1 MIKLTK
7 KERQKIIISLIND
20 EEISTQ
26 EELVEKLK
34 SKGLKV
40 TQATVSR
47 DIKELNISKI
57 NNESSFQKYVLSG
70 EVSDKNAD
78 KLINVFL
85 QALVSYDNAGTL
97 VIIKTLPGMAPASA
111 SAIDSFNFDEVVGTI
126 AGDDTIF
133 IATKSP
139 LIAMKLTEK
148 IKSLLNNYINRG
160 LNT

>member
-1 MIKLTK
+1 MIKLSK
-7 KERQKIIISLIND
+7 KERQKIILSLITQ

-26 EELVEKLK
+26 EDLVYKLS

-47 DIKELNISKI
+47 DIKELNISKM
-57 NNESSFQKYVLSG
+57 NNDSRLQKYVISG
-70 EVSDKNAD
+70 ETDNKTSN
-78 KLINVFL
+78 KLVNVFV
-85 QALVSYDNAGTL
+85 QALVSYDNAGNL

-111 SAIDSFNFDEVVGTI
+111 SAIDSFNFDEVAGTI

-139 LIAMKLTEK
+139 LMSIKLTEK
-148 IKSLLNNYINRG
+148 IKELILK
-160 LNT
+160 

>member
-7 KERQKIIISLIND
+7 KERQKIIVSLIND

-26 EELVEKLK
+26 DELVDKLR
-34 SKGLKV
+34 SRGLKV

-57 NNESSFQKYVLSG
+57 NNDSTFHKYVLSG
-70 EVSDKNAD
+70 EAADKNAN
-78 KLINVFL
+78 KLISVFL

-97 VIIKTLPGMAPASA
+97 VIIKTLPGMAPACA

-133 IATKSP
+133 VATKSP
-139 LIAMKLTEK
+139 LIAVKLTER
-148 IKSLLNNYINRG
+148 IKSAVE
-160 LNT
+160 